1 MTVTKALDDQL
12 TNPRRA
18 FSLLVLYR
26 WISLIPPAGSL
37 ILALSDSELPWRL
50 VFALGFA
57 VILNGLISIFY
68 RPLNRDVRRYPQL
81 LAVDLILVAALI
93 ALTGGWQTPYYLY
106 ALSPLL
112 AAAFFFRFRG
122 AVITTT
128 VFAPLYLAAVL
139 VAYSFGG
146 ESPNWLVVIMAIVG
160 FYLISAVFGY
170 AAALMQHLRSAGD
183 DLADAHRDLEV
194 IHDLTTSLQS
204 AADVNEVEERV
215 LEAVTTELNFDRA
228 VVALVDEDEQ
238 TITAWISR
246 ARQGP
251 VSRKLPHS
259 AQLPLSAEGGVVS
272 QALLDG
278 SISLSALAPL
288 TSDEAINAHLEME
301 QAHIFPLL
309 LREHP
314 VGVLLVEA
322 GGSRNDAAG
331 LHSLQSIANQAAVS
345 LGTTMMC
352 IDRAQR
358 LAIQEERIRIA
369 QDIHDTVSQSLFG
382 IVYTLDG
389 CLKLLPDQPQAV
401 EPELRRVLGVAEETR
416 AEIRKSILDI
426 WPSTL
431 TAGQFVSDL
440 DKYATTICQIDDLAL
455 DFQVS
460 GDFSMLSSRARRSL
474 YRISQEALANIGQH
488 SAASRAQVCVEV
500 TDKHAI
506 LSVRDNGNGF
516 DPDQVM
522 QRVYGREHFG
532 LRGMQ
537 ERARSLGGAC
547 EINSRPG
554 AGSTVIVDI
563 PLSDRQRGGENGEK
577 LIPEPTT

>member
-1 MTVTKALDDQL
+1 MTTLKKFDSHL

-18 FSLLVLYR
+18 FSLLILYHR
-26 WISLIPPAGSL
+26 ISLIPPAGSF
-37 ILALSDSELPWRL
+37 ILALSDGDLPGRL
-50 VFALGFA
+50 VVALGFA
-57 VILNGLISIFY
+57 VILNILISIFY
-68 RPLNRDVRRYPQL
+68 APLNRDVLRYPQL
-81 LAVDLILVAALI
+81 LAVDLVLVAILI
-93 ALTGGWQTPYYLY
+93 ALSGGWQTPYYLY

-128 VFAPLYLAAVL
+128 IFVPLYLAAIL
-139 VAYSFGG
+139 IAFSYSG
-146 ESPNWLVVIMAIVG
+146 EPPNWLVVIIAVVG

-170 AAALMQHLRSAGD
+170 AATLMQHLRSAGD

-215 LEAVTTELNFDRA
+215 LEALTTELNFDRA
-228 VVALVDEDEQ
+228 VVALVDEDERV
-238 TITAWISR
+238 ITAWVGR

-251 VSRKLPHS
+251 VNRKLPHS

-272 QALLDG
+272 QALLEG
-278 SISLSALAPL
+278 SFILSASAPL
-288 TSDEAINAHLEME
+288 TNDEAINAHLGME
-301 QAHIFPLL
+301 RAHIFPLL

-431 TAGQFVSDL
+431 TAGQFVADL
-440 DKYATTICQIDDLAL
+440 DKYATTICQVDDLDL
-455 DFQVS
+455 DFQVT

-488 SAASRAQVCVEV
+488 SDASQAQVCVEV
-500 TDKHAI
+500 TSERAI
-506 LSVRDNGNGF
+506 LSIRDNGNGF
-516 DPDQVM
+516 EPDQALK
-522 QRVYGREHFG
+522 RIYGREHFG

-547 EINSRPG
+547 EINSQPG
-554 AGSTVIVDI
+554 AGSTVMVDI
-563 PLSDRQRGGENGEK
+563 PLSDRQADDGIKEEP
-577 LIPEPTT
+577 IPLSTS